1 MELALVILVGLLVY
15 VFAAF
20 PSILMLL
27 SLLPGRRMR
36 DRHVPT
42 VTVLIAARNER
53 ARIRTKIMNTLAS
66 DYPEEKLK
74 ILVGSDGST
83 DGTDEEVSAIENAR
97 VRLVSL
103 PEGTGKTSTI
113 NSLAHAAR
121 TDVLVVSDADVL
133 IDGSAIGKLVK
144 HFADP
149 KVGAVC
155 GRRADRTERPGDVGR
170 PARLYNL
177 YEGAIKHGEGRMGRV
192 LGGNGSLYAIRRFR
206 FNDLPPDVPDDFV
219 NILRVLE
226 QGDRVA
232 YEDAAVSE
240 EELPDATREEFVRRR
255 RTIARGI
262 RGLWSVRGLLNPLRF
277 PLTSFLLFSH
287 KILRWCAGL
296 LMIGAFI
303 LNMLLVSQPF
313 YRWLFIAQSL
323 FYATALVGV
332 LTAGHGTWRLVR
344 MIRYFVLSNLAGVAG
359 IIDVALCRDWRSW
372 SAERGSD
379 GPSAGNADATSAD
392 H

>member
-1 MELALVILVGLLVY
+1 
-15 VFAAF
+15 
-20 PSILMLL
+20 
-27 SLLPGRRMR
+27 MR
-36 DRHVPT
+36 DSHVPT

-53 ARIRTKIMNTLAS
+53 ARIRAKIMNTLAS
-66 DYPEEKLK
+66 DYPEDKLE

-83 DGTDEEVSAIENAR
+83 DGTDEEVSAIENGC

-103 PEGTGKTSTI
+103 PEGTGKTNTI
-113 NSLAHAAR
+113 NSLAHAAQ

-133 IDGSAIGKLVK
+133 IDGGAIGELVK

-177 YEGAIKHGEGRMGRV
+177 YEGAIKRGEGRMGRV
-192 LGGNGSLYAIRRFR
+192 LGGNGSLYAIRRAR

-262 RGLWSVRGLLNPLRF
+262 RGLWSVRGLLNPLHF

-287 KILRWCAGL
+287 KIMRWCAGL

-303 LNMLLVSQPF
+303 LNMLLVSRPF
-313 YRWLFIAQSL
+313 YCWLFIAQSL

-332 LTAGHGTWRLVR
+332 LTVGRGTWRLVR
-344 MIRYFVLSNLAGVAG
+344 MVRYFVLSNLAGVAG

-379 GPSAGNADATSAD
+379 GQ
-392 H
+392 

>member
-1 MELALVILVGLLVY
+1 MILLGLLVY

-36 DRHVPT
+36 DSHVPT

-53 ARIRTKIMNTLAS
+53 ARIRAKIMNTLAS
-66 DYPEEKLK
+66 DYPEDKLE

-83 DGTDEEVSAIENAR
+83 DGTDEEVSAIENGC

-103 PEGTGKTSTI
+103 PEGTGKTNTI
-113 NSLAHAAR
+113 NSLAHAAQ

-133 IDGSAIGKLVK
+133 IDGGAIGELVK

-177 YEGAIKHGEGRMGRV
+177 YEGAIKRGEGRMGRV
-192 LGGNGSLYAIRRFR
+192 LGGNGSLYAIRRAR

-262 RGLWSVRGLLNPLRF
+262 RGLWSVRGLLNPLHF

-287 KILRWCAGL
+287 KIMRWCAGL

-303 LNMLLVSQPF
+303 LNMLLVSRPF
-313 YRWLFIAQSL
+313 YCWLFIAQSL

-332 LTAGHGTWRLVR
+332 LTVGRGTWRLVR
-344 MIRYFVLSNLAGVAG
+344 MVRYFVLSNLAGVAG

-379 GPSAGNADATSAD
+379 GQ
-392 H
+392 